1 MKSQRKQ
8 RLNNIRRDME
18 IRMDILDQKY
28 KNDKVKA
35 KDRKS
40 SLPLIS
46 GSKASNTFLLKTPGE

>member
-8 RLNNIRRDME
+8 RLKNIRRDME
-18 IRMDILDQKY
+18 ASMEVLDQKY

-35 KDRKS
+35 KDRRG

-46 GSKASNTFLLKTPGE
+46 GSKASNTFLLKSPGE